1 MQQRPED
8 WHPEDIKAAVR
19 KSGTTMSALS
29 RAAGLSVGAAKRALD
44 VPWPRAEAIIAA
56 RLGVEPQDIWPSRY
70 DRNGLPLKGRPVS
83 VTADRSR
90 SAPTPHRQ
98 KSEAA

>member
-1 MQQRPED
+1 MPKRPND

-19 KSGTTMSALS
+19 KTGSTLSALS

-56 RLGVEPQDIWPSRY
+56 RLGVRPQDIWPSRY
-70 DRNGLPLKGRPVS
+70 DAEGLPLKGRPV
-83 VTADRSR
+83 AIGPERSR